1 MSSLQSEDLLIA
13 VTDYNKV
20 YLICRIDEGV
30 AWTVDN
36 IDRPSAVC
44 VDNMFVF
51 VTDSN
56 KRVII
61 LDNGT
66 GKIECNYRVYHVKKC
81 FVDSQLCSPEQLSLF
96 SQICNISSKKA
107 EFHQLEMLCYMQL

>member
-1 MSSLQSEDLLIA
+1 MQNEYLRAIAIPTLSNTNIGMSSLQSEDLQIA

-30 AWTVDN
+30 VWTVDN
-36 IDRPSAVC
+36 IDGPSAVC
-44 VDNMFVF
+44 VDNMLVF

-61 LDNGT
+61 LET
-66 GKIECNYRVYHVKKC
+66 EQVK
-81 FVDSQLCSPEQLSLF
+81 
-96 SQICNISSKKA
+96 
-107 EFHQLEMLCYMQL
+107 

>member
-1 MSSLQSEDLLIA
+1 MGSLQSEDLLIA

-36 IDRPSAVC
+36 IDGPSAVC
-44 VDNMFVF
+44 VDKMFVF

-66 GKIECNYRVYHVKKC
+66 GKIECNYRVYHVKK
-81 FVDSQLCSPEQLSLF
+81 
-96 SQICNISSKKA
+96 
-107 EFHQLEMLCYMQL
+107 MLRG

>member
-1 MSSLQSEDLLIA
+1 MPSQASKTLCVYDIQNEYLRAIPIPTLNNTRIGMGSLQSEDLLIA

-66 GKIECNYRVYHVKKC
+66 GKIECNYQVYHVKK
-81 FVDSQLCSPEQLSLF
+81 
-96 SQICNISSKKA
+96 
-107 EFHQLEMLCYMQL
+107 MLRG